1 MKKLLLF
8 SILLIF
14 ACSSD
19 DSSSSDDNDLIE
31 ETFLERY
38 DGVIWQILDDSG
50 EAGETYVR
58 FNNDLSSFITFNFS
72 VSFNGKKSSEC
83 IYLNDD
89 FDSEGSEI
97 TILINS
103 GDIFAISETD
113 VESTV
118 LTTFTATNGGNILEM
133 EVLDPNEPTETI
145 SLPRASLTEIPC
157 P

>member
-1 MKKLLLF
+1 M
-8 SILLIF
+8 
-14 ACSSD
+14 
-19 DSSSSDDNDLIE
+19 
-31 ETFLERY
+31 
-38 DGVIWQILDDSG
+38 
-50 EAGETYVR
+50 R

-72 VSFNGKKSSEC
+72 VSFNGQNFSEC
-83 IYLNDD
+83 LYLNDV

-113 VESTV
+113 VESTI

-133 EVLDPNEPTETI
+133 EVLDPNESTETI